1 MVSGF
6 FYGVNMNTTITI
18 KDYPCGSGKTTS
30 MINSFKEEEKYL
42 VILPYLKEVDRVILE
57 TNNVT
62 FVQPTPTETIS
73 NTKSESLR
81 DFLLLGKNIAT
92 THSMYERL
100 VPLTQEGLLEDYNI
114 IIDEVPEVVQ
124 SVSSKSKTSIKDFYI
139 DGGYIEVTANGLV
152 TATDKWRQKREEV
165 ADTLS
170 TNILTYAE
178 TGCLYLLGEQ
188 MFIWAMPSKLLQS
201 GKSVTIMTFKA
212 EGSMLT
218 SYLNKLSIPFIVK
231 RDKQKE
237 EAFREQAAELINLQ
251 DIPNISKLKLSHS
264 GQQHGVRSREYCS
277 KLSGSLKNLRGRQLK
292 GLDLSN
298 VLLTCK
304 KDAWV
309 KENGKAGVF
318 AQGSKMFE
326 NTNWIANTTRGTNEY
341 AHCSHLIYLYDQH
354 VNPVVARWLNEH
366 TRSFDDAYALT
377 ELIQWVWRSRI
388 RKGEPITLY
397 LPAPRMRSIF
407 IDWLEGWDNHQIGMF
422 SLAD

>member
-1 MVSGF
+1 
-6 FYGVNMNTTITI
+6 MNTPITI

-30 MINSFKEEEKYL
+30 MINNFQKEEKYL

-57 TNNVT
+57 SCNVP
-62 FVQPTPTETIS
+62 FIQPTSTETIS
-73 NTKSESLR
+73 NTKSESIR
-81 DFLLLGKNIAT
+81 EQLLLGHNVAT

-100 VPLTQEGLLEDYNI
+100 VPLAEEGLLDDYHI

-124 SVSSKSKTSIKDFYI
+124 AVSSKSKTSIKDFYI
-139 DGGYIEVTANGLV
+139 DGGYIEVRANGLV
-152 TATDKWRQKREEV
+152 TATDKWRQKKKEV

-170 TNILTYAE
+170 TKILTYAE

-201 GKSVTIMTFKA
+201 GKTVTIMTFKA
-212 EGSMLT
+212 EGSMLA
-218 SYLNKLSIPFIVK
+218 SYLNKLSIPFFVN

-237 EAFREQAAELINLQ
+237 VTFREKARELINLQ
-251 DIPNISKLKLSHS
+251 DISAISKLKLSHS
-264 GQQHGVRSREYCS
+264 GQQQGMSSKEYCA
-277 KLSGSLKNLRGRQLK
+277 KLSGGLKNLRARKLK
-292 GLDLSN
+292 GLDLSY

-304 KDAWV
+304 KDAWI
-309 KENGKAGVF
+309 KDSGKAGVF

-326 NTNWIANTTRGTNEY
+326 NTHWIANTTRGTNEY

-354 VNPVVARWLNEH
+354 VNPVVSRWLNQSS
-366 TRSFDDAYALT
+366 RSFDDAYALT

-388 RKGEPITLY
+388 RRGKPITLY

-407 IDWLEGWDNHQIGMF
+407 IDWLEGRDSECLGKF
-422 SLAD
+422 SIAA

>member
-1 MVSGF
+1 MS
-6 FYGVNMNTTITI
+6 TPITI

-30 MINSFKEEEKYL
+30 MINCFKEEEKYL
-42 VILPYLKEVDRVILE
+42 VILPYLKEVDRVILN

-62 FVQPTPTETIS
+62 FVQPTPDDTIS
-73 NTKSESLR
+73 HTKSESLR

-100 VPLTQEGLLEDYNI
+100 VPLSEEGLIEDYNI

-124 SVSSKSKTSIKDFYI
+124 SVSRKSKTSIKDFYI

-152 TATDKWRQKREEV
+152 TATDKWRQKKEEV

-170 TNILTYAE
+170 TNILTFAE

-212 EGSMLT
+212 EGSMLS
-218 SYLNKLSIPFIVK
+218 SYLKKLSLPFIVQK
-231 RDKQKE
+231 DKQKE
-237 EAFREQAAELINLQ
+237 KAFREQASELINLQ
-251 DIPNISKLKLSHS
+251 NIPNISKLKLSYS
-264 GQQHGVRSREYCS
+264 GQQQGMRSKEYCS

-309 KENGKAGVF
+309 KDNGKAGVF

-388 RKGEPITLY
+388 RRGEPITLY

-407 IDWLEGWDNHQIGMF
+407 IDWLEGWDSKGF
-422 SLAD
+422 GEYSVAA

>member
-1 MVSGF
+1 
-6 FYGVNMNTTITI
+6 MNTPITI

-30 MINSFKEEEKYL
+30 MINSFKAEEKYL

-62 FVQPTPTETIS
+62 FVQPTPNETIS
-73 NTKSESLR
+73 HTKSESLR

-92 THSMYERL
+92 THRMYEHL
-100 VPLTQEGLLEDYNI
+100 VPLTEEGLLDDYNI

-188 MFIWAMPSKLLQS
+188 MFIWAMPSKLLQA

-218 SYLNKLSIPFIVK
+218 SYLNKLSITFNVK

-237 EAFREQAAELINLQ
+237 EVFREQAAELINLQ
-251 DIPNISKLKLSHS
+251 DIPNTSKLKLSHS
-264 GQQHGVRSREYCS
+264 GQQQGMKSKEYCS
-277 KLSGSLKNLRGRQLK
+277 KLSGSLKNLRSRQLK
-292 GLDLSN
+292 GLNLSIG
-298 VLLTCK
+298 LLTCK

-354 VNPVVARWLNEH
+354 VNPVVSRWLNEQ

-407 IDWLEGWDNHQIGMF
+407 IDWLEGWNTRGFGEF
-422 SLAD
+422 SISA